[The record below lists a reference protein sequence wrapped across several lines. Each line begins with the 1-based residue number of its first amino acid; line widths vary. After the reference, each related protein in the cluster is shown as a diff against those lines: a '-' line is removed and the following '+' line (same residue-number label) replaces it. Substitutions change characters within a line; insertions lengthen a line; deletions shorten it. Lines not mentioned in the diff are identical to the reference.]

1 MKRYN
6 FIHEHSGRFSV
17 TRMASV
23 LGVSRSGYYTWQ
35 KTRLQSSQLEQ
46 ARKRLDRRVKEAFC
60 QGKQRDGA
68 RRIQATLAADGY
80 RYDVKTV
87 GASMRRQALVL
98 KAARKFVATTDSDH
112 HLPVAPNLLEQDFEA
127 TAPNQKW
134 AGDITHLMSS
144 EGWLYLAV
152 IIDLYSRSVI
162 GWSMNTRMTAD
173 LVCDALEMALWR
185 RNFPAGV
192 ICHSDRGS
200 QYCSHAY
207 QDRLRTHQL
216 RQSMSRKGNCW
227 DNAYVESFFHS
238 MKIEAIHYEPIMN
251 RDQLRQQVFEY
262 IEVDYNRRR
271 RHSALG
277 YVSPMDYEL
286 KTSA

>member
-1 MKRYN
+1 MKRYS
-6 FIHEHSGRFSV
+6 FMLEHSRRFSV
-17 TRMASV
+17 TRMATV

-35 KTRLQSSQLEQ
+35 QQRFRTSELEL
-46 ARKRLDRRVKEAFC
+46 ARQRLDQRVEEAFG
-60 QGKQRDGA
+60 QSKQRDGA
-68 RRIQATLAADGY
+68 RRLQATLAADGHHH
-80 RYDVKTV
+80 DVKTI
-87 GASMRRQALVL
+87 GASMRRQSLVP
-98 KAARKFVATTDSDH
+98 KAARKFVVTTDSDH
-112 HLPVAPNLLEQDFEA
+112 GLPVAPNLLKQNFGA

-134 AGDITHLMSS
+134 AGDITYLMSS

-185 RNFPAGV
+185 RGFPNGV
-192 ICHSDRGS
+192 IVHSDRGS
-200 QYCSHAY
+200 QYCSQAY
-207 QDRLRTHQL
+207 RDRLRAHRL

-227 DNAYVESFFHS
+227 DNACVESFFHS
-238 MKIEAIHYEPIMN
+238 LKVEAIHYEPMMS
-251 RDQLRQQVFEY
+251 REPLRQHVFEY

>member
-1 MKRYN
+1 MKRYS
-6 FIHEHSGRFSV
+6 FMLEHSRRFSV
-17 TRMASV
+17 TRMAAV

-35 KTRLQSSQLEQ
+35 KTRFQPSQLEL
-46 ARKRLDRRVKEAFC
+46 ARERLDRRVKEAFG
-60 QGKQRDGA
+60 QSKQRDGA
-68 RRIQATLAADGY
+68 RRIQATLAADGHP
-80 RYDVKTV
+80 YDVKTI
-87 GASMRRQALVL
+87 GASMRRQALVP
-98 KAARKFVATTDSDH
+98 KAARKFVVTTDSDH
-112 HLPVAPNLLEQDFEA
+112 NLPVASNLLEQNFEA

-134 AGDITHLMSS
+134 AGDITYLMSS

-185 RNFPAGV
+185 RNFPKGV
-192 ICHSDRGS
+192 ICHSDQGS
-200 QYCSHAY
+200 QYCSRAY
-207 QDRLRTHQL
+207 RDRLRTHQL

-227 DNAYVESFFHS
+227 DNACVESFFHS
-238 MKIEAIHYEPIMN
+238 MKVEAIHYEPMMN
-251 RDQLRQQVFEY
+251 REPLRQHVFEY